1 LFVFV
6 AHAETEAYD
15 RILTLVKEGKTTAAE
30 AELKRIIKESPGEA
44 LAHFHLGTLYASR
57 GDYLSAVGEYR
68 EATHL
73 DPKEGAF
80 LRALGYAY
88 KDIGDYKHAVEALR
102 TSVALTPDAEAYMVL
117 GAILH
122 LEEQD
127 ESAKQAFE
135 AGLHLNPKNAEARL
149 MLGDVY
155 LTTSEFAKAR
165 EAYAA
170 ASSQQPDNA
179 HAGLGLAS
187 VYAMDPETFEKAEE
201 CLHAILHGDS
211 RNSTAHYQLGQL
223 YAKMHRTSTGV
234 TELRK
239 AVELNADFAGAH
251 LLLGRLLAELGEEEQ
266 SRQHLA
272 RFKEITDREESDKQA
287 GRRAEDLLRQG
298 ADLARRNEL
307 DQAIETFNDVLR
319 LKPKSAAAHAMLAKV
334 YLSKNELRLAHEH
347 IAESVRLDGYN
358 GEYHYLLALV
368 LGREKN
374 YEGAIPEVQAASIL
388 IPNLSDVENLFGN
401 LYSDLARYSE
411 AVPHYLKAIELDP
424 GEPHSRLNLAIAYQR
439 LGKDDE
445 SEKQMIAYRR
455 LLGAQRQ

>member
-1 LFVFV
+1 MFVCL
-6 AHAETEAYD
+6 AHAGTDSYD
-15 RILTLVKEGKTTAAE
+15 QILALVKEGKTSAAE
-30 AELKRIIKESPGEA
+30 AELKRIINASPGEA
-44 LAHFHLGTLYASR
+44 LAHFHLGTLYATR
-57 GDYLSAVGEYR
+57 GDYLSAIGEYR
-68 EATHL
+68 EATRL
-73 DPKEGAF
+73 DPQEGAF

-102 TSVALTPDAEAYMVL
+102 TAVALTPDARAYIVL

-127 ESAKQAFE
+127 ESAKQVFE
-135 AGLHLNPKNAEARL
+135 VGLHLDPRNAEAWL
-149 MLGDVY
+149 MLGDIY

-170 ASSQQPDNA
+170 GGSQQPGHA
-179 HAGLGLAS
+179 HAGLGLATI
-187 VYAMDPETFEKAEE
+187 YAMDPKTYDKAEE
-201 CLHAILHGDS
+201 CLEGILHEDS
-211 RNSTAHYQLGQL
+211 KNSTAHYQLGQL
-223 YAKMHRTSTGV
+223 YAKMHRTPAAV
-234 TELRK
+234 AELRK

-251 LLLGRLLAELGEEEQ
+251 LLLGRLLVELGEEEQ
-266 SRQHLA
+266 SREHLA
-272 RFKEITDREESDKQA
+272 QFKEITDREQSEKQA

-307 DQAIETFNDVLR
+307 DQAIETFNEVLR
-319 LKPKSAAAHAMLAKV
+319 LKPESAAAHAMLAKV
-334 YLSKNELRLAHEH
+334 YLSKNDLRRAHEH

-374 YEGAIPEVQAASIL
+374 YERAVPEVQAASIL
-388 IPNLSDVENLFGN
+388 IPDVSDVENLFGN

-424 GEPHSRLNLAIAYQR
+424 GEPHSHLNLAIAYQR
-439 LGKDDE
+439 LGEDVE
-445 SEKQMIAYRR
+445 SEKQMTTYRR
-455 LLGAQRQ
+455 LLRAQRQ